1 MTYARARLWLG
12 ITGVGSLVTLATIA
26 LLIREQFG
34 LEPGQVIK
42 LMREN
47 LKPSSLWLWR
57 TRTTG
62 RKTKHLSKRSFDV
75 GRFRCK
81 SQRG

>member
-47 LKPSSLWLWR
+47 LKPS
-57 TRTTG
+57 
-62 RKTKHLSKRSFDV
+62 
-75 GRFRCK
+75 
-81 SQRG
+81 